1 MICYFKESKH
11 YFYFLKK
18 SKKHITIQIII
29 FNLKVINDCL
39 SFKSTTMKNLQT
51 LQLKLILF
59 LMVLQCFSFAEI
71 KAQNNDSI
79 YPNLEAYFIYEE
91 HFKSVDSITSESLLI
106 EQLKHRVFNDSLIVR
121 NPDTLCILVL
131 DSLQVYYKLN
141 NDTSLHLLYD
151 FSLEIGD
158 TAYYDNFLQEYAI
171 VIDTLAYSEPII
183 SGIHPKIMQLS
194 NGDEWLRGI
203 GSLRH
208 PFRPIASQ
216 SLINY
221 NLCYSQI
228 YFSNDS
234 LTQNNLYEEYEYKR
248 QNCAVG
254 VENNT
259 NSNKIKIFPN
269 PVKNHFSIESS
280 ENIKINQIKIYNFSG
295 QEIYSE
301 AIAQKQVQVNITL
314 PDLANGIY
322 IIQIDTENGLINKK
336 INILN

>member
-1 MICYFKESKH
+1 
-11 YFYFLKK
+11 
-18 SKKHITIQIII
+18 
-29 FNLKVINDCL
+29 
-39 SFKSTTMKNLQT
+39 MKNLLNPQA
-51 LQLKLILF
+51 KLILI
-59 LMVLQCFSFAEI
+59 LVVLQCFSFAEI

-91 HFKSVDSITSESLLI
+91 YFNSGDSITSESLLI
-106 EQLKHRVFNDSLIVR
+106 EQLKYRVFNDSLIVR

-131 DSLQVYYKLN
+131 DSIQVYYKLN
-141 NDTSLHLLYD
+141 NDTSFHLLYD

-221 NLCYSQI
+221 NVCYSQI

-234 LTQNNLYEEYEYKR
+234 LIQNNLYEQYLYKR
-248 QNCAVG
+248 QYCAVG
-254 VENNT
+254 VKNNISL
-259 NSNKIKIFPN
+259 NNVKIFPN
-269 PVKNHFSIESS
+269 PIKNNFSIETS
-280 ENIKINQIKIYNFSG
+280 ENIKINQIKIYNLSG
-295 QEIYSE
+295 QEVFNNVITQSQIQIN
-301 AIAQKQVQVNITL
+301 IALPNLPNGMYVVNI
-314 PDLANGIY
+314 
-322 IIQIDTENGLINKK
+322 QTEQGVINNK
-336 INILN
+336 INIIH